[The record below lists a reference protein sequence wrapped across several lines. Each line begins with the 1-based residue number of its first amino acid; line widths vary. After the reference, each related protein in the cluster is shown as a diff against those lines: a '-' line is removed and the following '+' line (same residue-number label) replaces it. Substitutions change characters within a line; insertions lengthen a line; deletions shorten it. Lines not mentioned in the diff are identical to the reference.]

1 MDPIEVREERVVPP
15 ATVATPVTSAVPVG
29 TPAVT
34 AAPPVAP
41 VVGEPVVPAPLP
53 VAPVSVAR
61 YGIYPVAWRA
71 VQTVWFLIGIINV
84 ILALDFILR
93 LLGANNV
100 GFAHL
105 IYVLDRVFAAPFIGV
120 FTPSYSDGS
129 ASFAWAD
136 LLGILV
142 YCLIG
147 WGITK
152 AVRIAATP
160 RGTPA
165 PF

>member
-1 MDPIEVREERVVPP
+1 MDPIEVREERVIPP
-15 ATVATPVTSAVPVG
+15 AATTSPVPVG
-29 TPAVT
+29 TPAV
-34 AAPPVAP
+34 AATPVAP
-41 VVGEPVVPAPLP
+41 AVAEPVVPGTLP
-53 VAPVSVAR
+53 VAPVAPVAVSR

-71 VQTVWFLIGIINV
+71 VQTVWFIIGIINA
-84 ILALDFILR
+84 ILALDFVLR

-120 FTPSYSDGS
+120 FTSTYSDG
-129 ASFAWAD
+129 AAVFAWAD
-136 LLGILV
+136 VLGILV

-152 AVRIAATP
+152 AVRIAASP
-160 RGTPA
+160 RGPGA
-165 PF
+165 PL